1 MMTRDVR
8 RYSFRPAVP
17 AEEIESTLLLAVLA
31 AEGLHGLSRV
41 RLEASYSLDPEKNAC
56 VIDSSTDVGRDICR
70 IFTGF
75 AAREFGDESFSVSRV
90 DAAPRVE
97 AESVRA

>member
-1 MMTRDVR
+1 MTRGIH
-8 RYSFRPAVP
+8 RYSFRPTVP

-31 AEGLHGLSRV
+31 AEGLHGQSRV
-41 RLEASYSLDPEKNAC
+41 RLDASYAFDAEKHVC
-56 VIDSSTDVGRDICR
+56 VIDSSSDVGRDICR

-90 DAAPRVE
+90 GTPPAVE
-97 AESVRA
+97 TQSIRA